1 MGKHKKTKRLSI
13 EIERTVETQQSCIKP
28 GKPGETESPDLKDN
42 NKDNNNKIN
51 KNKDKDKEDKGCKCC
66 GILDCF
72 KIETNKNNNI
82 NGNNNVIDNNKET
95 SLNVGINSKK

>member
-13 EIERTVETQQSCIKP
+13 ERTV
-28 GKPGETESPDLKDN
+28 ETESPDITRETSN
-42 NKDNNNKIN
+42 NTNNNK
-51 KNKDKDKEDKGCKCC
+51 KDDKEDKGCKCC

-72 KIETNKNNNI
+72 KIETNNNNNI

-95 SLNVGINSKK
+95 SLNIGVNSKK